1 MELSE
6 LKDDIII
13 ITTNSSSEDVPL
25 IGEEVASLYREL
37 SNIQPVL
44 YNKLYFTIL
53 ENNKWY
59 EEHYTTSRY
68 ER

>member
-25 IGEEVASLYREL
+25 IGEEVANLWREL
-37 SNIQPVL
+37 STAAHSFIQF
-44 YNKLYFTIL
+44 KLYFTI
-53 ENNKWY
+53 
-59 EEHYTTSRY
+59 SR
-68 ER
+68 E